1 MHFRND
7 KFMISCPARSGSSML
22 CSLIHSHPQAIC
34 HHEVFAIEGRPTVMG
49 IYARKRRDVHGFEQR
64 LRTYRDE
71 RPEAFLYDIVFNPQG
86 RRCVGFK
93 FKTDEALQP
102 AYRAILDLIVNDSDI
117 KIIHLVRRN
126 VLDQYISHRVVEQTG
141 KTFVR
146 EGSHRPEPK
155 PIRID
160 TDHLVAYVRD
170 VRERQQSAFNV
181 YRQHRAFVIYYED
194 IIAPGSGALADLQAF
209 LELDHRQLSTTMTKI
224 IRNSNDL
231 VSNPGEVQAV
241 LKREDGISIHG
252 ELSVSASSATRPG

>member
-22 CSLIHSHPQAIC
+22 CTLIHSHPQAIC
-34 HHEVFAIEGRPTVMG
+34 HHEVFAFDGQPTVMG
-49 IYARKRRDVHGFEQR
+49 SYARKRRDDPEFER
-64 LRTYRDE
+64 RMRTYRDE

-102 AYRAILDLIVNDSDI
+102 AYRGILDLIVNDRDI
-117 KIIHLVRRN
+117 KIVHLVRRN

-146 EGSHRPEPK
+146 EGSEKPEPQPFK
-155 PIRID
+155 ID
-160 TDHLVAYVRD
+160 TGHLIAYVRD
-170 VRERQQSAFNV
+170 VRERQQSAFDV
-181 YRQHRAFVIYYED
+181 YREHRGLVVHYED
-194 IIAPGSGALADLQAF
+194 IVTPESGALFELQTF
-209 LELDHRQLSTTMTKI
+209 LELDHRQLSTTMMKI

-231 VSNPGEVQAV
+231 VLNLGDVRAALRRETGIADTGALLASPDSVIKPG
-241 LKREDGISIHG
+241 
-252 ELSVSASSATRPG
+252 